1 MNTYCINCDY
11 RNRCEETHIQQCKLK
26 DKKKSVTNSGY
37 KQTDSEECQSQ
48 RGKIF
53 YYFATCM
60 LLLLMVDKPYSTSAK
75 GLHLFLRKC
84 KRVCKLLLV
93 QVLCGV
99 FKCVDKF
106 YKTK

>member
-1 MNTYCINCDY
+1 
-11 RNRCEETHIQQCKLK
+11 
-26 DKKKSVTNSGY
+26 
-37 KQTDSEECQSQ
+37 
-48 RGKIF
+48 
-53 YYFATCM
+53 M

-84 KRVCKLLLV
+84 KRVCKLLLL

-106 YKTK
+106 YKTNDSDFIENIAIYSDDELNHELGYVVFTQIFIKTEIHFVNICEYTNKISIKETY

>member
-1 MNTYCINCDY
+1 MKNKAILEACC
-11 RNRCEETHIQQCKLK
+11 
-26 DKKKSVTNSGY
+26 G
-37 KQTDSEECQSQ
+37 
-48 RGKIF
+48 GKIF

>member
-26 DKKKSVTNSGY
+26 DNEKVV
-37 KQTDSEECQSQ
+37 CI